1 MDNLE
6 DLIEQDI
13 GKEALQQ
20 DPTAIRPLALA
31 YLGDTVFDLYIRQ
44 QLVEGTDL
52 STNQMHKRAVSYVNA
67 ASQARMMQLI
77 LDDLTEEETDIFKHA
92 RNHKSLT
99 VPKNMK
105 PVDYKWATGFEA
117 LLGWLYLKHRTARL
131 HQLMHMAVQRLDAQ
145 KETAKGMQDHE

>member
-13 GKEALQQ
+13 EEGHLQQ
-20 DPTAIRPLALA
+20 DPTAVRPLALA

-44 QLVEGTDL
+44 LLVEGTDL
-52 STNQMHKRAVSYVNA
+52 STNQMHRRAVSYVNA

-117 LLGWLYLKHRTARL
+117 LLGWLYLEHRQDRL
-131 HQLMHMAVQRLDAQ
+131 YRLMHMAVQRLDEQ
-145 KETAKGMQDHE
+145 RDNAKGKQDHE